1 MLTRKSEKS
10 YSRRPKRLRKSI
22 FFPQSR
28 RFRMASQD
36 QQDGRGKLAVITG
49 ASSGIGLEL
58 AKCCAQRG
66 YDLVIAADEPEI
78 EDAEQT
84 LASYGVQVQSV
95 ETDLADLDG
104 VDELYDAI
112 GGRPVDALLAN
123 AGHGLG
129 RAFLDQDFDD
139 CRHVIDTN
147 ITGTIY
153 LVQKVGRDMR
163 ARGKGRILITGSIAG
178 FIPGAFQAVYNG

>member
-36 QQDGRGKLAVITG
+36 QQDGRGQLAVVTG

-78 EDAEQT
+78 YEDAKT
-84 LASYGVQVQSV
+84 LEAYGVIVTPV
-95 ETDLADLDG
+95 ETDLSEMDG
-104 VDELYDAI
+104 VDNLHAAI
-112 GGRPVDALLAN
+112 GGRDVDALLAK
-123 AGHGLG
+123 AGRGLG
-129 RAFLDQDFDD
+129 RGFLDQDFDEI
-139 CRHVIDTN
+139 RHVIDTN
-147 ITGTIY
+147 ITGTVY
-153 LVQKVGRDMR
+153 L
-163 ARGKGRILITGSIAG
+163 AHLI
-178 FIPGAFQAVYNG
+178 